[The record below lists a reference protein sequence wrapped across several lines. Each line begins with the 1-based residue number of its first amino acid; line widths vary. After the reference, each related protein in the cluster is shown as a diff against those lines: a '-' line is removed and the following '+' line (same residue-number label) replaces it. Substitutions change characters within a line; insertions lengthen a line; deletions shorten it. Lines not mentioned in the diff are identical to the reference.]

1 MDTILKILLPIYL
14 ILFFSIV
21 FIWRTY
27 YVWKQTGVNPF
38 KFRNADN
45 AQSTIGKAMSFTWV
59 LCIIIVSI
67 HSISDQV
74 YSFLIPINWLEISL
88 LSIIGLVILTIS
100 LGWVII
106 AQSQMG
112 NAWRIGIDSEHPSG
126 LVQTGIFARSR
137 NPIFLGMIA
146 MLLGLLIH
154 LTKCF
159 KPPKLWNGLR
169 TTPNPGSSGRGIPF
183 EDIWGNVSRIYPA
196 CSSLV
201 LIY

>member
-146 MLLGLLIH
+146 MLLGLLIT
-154 LTKCF
+154 L
-159 KPPKLWNGLR
+159 
-169 TTPNPGSSGRGIPF
+169 PNALSLLSFGIGF
-183 EDIWGNVSRIYPA
+183 
-196 CSSLV
+196 V
-201 LIY
+201 LLQIQVRQKGDFFLKTYGAMYQEYTQHVPRWF